1 MAKYDDAY
9 FENLTKE
16 ANVIYRCLYLNEIKE
31 IYNNNFV
38 YSFYKKI

>member
-16 ANVIYRCLYLNEIKE
+16 ANVIYRCLYLNEINDNLKKR
-31 IYNNNFV
+31 Y
-38 YSFYKKI
+38 YKLFRCLF

>member
-16 ANVIYRCLYLNEIKE
+16 ANVIYRCLYLNEIP
-31 IYNNNFV
+31 N
-38 YSFYKKI
+38 SP